1 MTRPNDPA
9 DGHVVVVGGGLSGIA
24 TALGA
29 ALHGRSVTVFEAAGL
44 LGGAAAYSGG
54 QVWVGASHVAARE
67 GIEDDLDRAERY
79 VRDIA
84 RRHPELLDDQA
95 MRRWLATAPEAI
107 RYWEQAGAVSWTV
120 IRGLADYHAE
130 ADGALASGR
139 YLTSRPFQG
148 SALGPWRARLRVSP
162 YFRTGTTY
170 EDMFARG
177 RRGTTTAGPPGGD
190 VLTLGA
196 GLVAQF
202 LARALREEGVE
213 IQLQA
218 RVTELLRDSAGQVV
232 GARAET
238 AAGPVERFGPVV
250 LATSSFDWNPA
261 LVHDLLGLSPE
272 DFGSLAPDS
281 VRGDGIMLARAGGG
295 AVARIPA
302 TCVPMVPGWR
312 LPDGT
317 VANGPEYAMPHA
329 MIVDGSGRRF
339 CNDSYWVDLVPR
351 ALDPADRHLPF
362 FLVVDEQHHRK
373 YGLGSVPPGAE
384 YPAGLMTT
392 APTLRELGRALGV
405 DGQQLEATAARFS
418 EHAERGEDPDFGRGS
433 IGFVNQFSGDPA
445 HRPNPVL
452 GPVSEPPFHG
462 LRLLLVG
469 TGIGCS
475 GVHADADGH
484 VLDESGA
491 VIPRL
496 YAVGSCA
503 ATTTFGSGYNSG
515 MALSRG
521 LTLAYLVAAEL
532 GGYLPESHGSAGD
545 PRLVQMADGQEGGHH
560 LGRLFHG
567 QLVRRHDEVIQAGVA
582 RIGAV
587 QPVGVCDPRTISP
600 VHQAHRRGLVE
611 PAVLLHPAV
620 PGGPRCHHPHM
631 NRARMPGQDDR
642 ADPPQ
647 DDPAGGSGELPERG
661 LRRQPELVL
670 VVEIDTRHLQA
681 EQRLGLGRADQQPE
695 RERLS
700 ELVAGLRRGDGHRQL
715 FGHRGRDGPVHEG
728 HVQLTG

>member
-1 MTRPNDPA
+1 MTGPGYSAR
-9 DGHVVVVGGGLSGIA
+9 GHVVVVGGGLSGIA

-29 ALHGRSVTVFEAAGL
+29 ALRGRSVTVFEAAGL

-67 GIEDDLDRAERY
+67 GIGDDLDRTERY
-79 VRDIA
+79 VRGIA
-84 RRHPELLDDQA
+84 RRHPELLDDQS
-95 MRRWLATAPEAI
+95 MRRWLTTAPEAI
-107 RYWEQAGAVSWTV
+107 RYWEHIGAVSWSM

-130 ADGALASGR
+130 VDGALASGR
-139 YLTSRPFQG
+139 YLTGSPFPAG
-148 SALGPWRARLRVSP
+148 ALGPWRARLRVSP
-162 YFRTGTTY
+162 YFSTGTTY

-177 RRGTTTAGPPGGD
+177 RRDTTTAGSPDSD
-190 VLTLGA
+190 VLTLGT

-202 LARALREEGVE
+202 LARALRAEGVE
-213 IQLQA
+213 IRVRA
-218 RVTELLRDSAGQVV
+218 RVVQLLRDAAGQVV

-238 AAGPVERFGPVV
+238 AAGPVERLGPVV

-261 LVHDLLGLSPE
+261 LVHDLLGLAPA

-281 VRGDGIMLARAGGG
+281 VRGDGITLARGVGG
-295 AVARIPA
+295 AIARIPA

-329 MIVDGSGRRF
+329 MIVDGAGRRF

-351 ALDPADRHLPF
+351 ALDPGDRHLPF

-373 YGLGSVPPGAE
+373 YGLGSVPPGGE
-384 YPAGLMTT
+384 YPAGLVTT
-392 APTLRELGRALGV
+392 APTLHELGRALGV
-405 DGQQLEATAARFS
+405 DGRQLEATAARFN
-418 EHAERGEDPDFGRGS
+418 EHAERGEDPDFGRGGV
-433 IGFVNQFSGDPA
+433 GFVNRFSGDPA

-484 VLDESGA
+484 VLDEDGA
-491 VIPRL
+491 VIPGL

-532 GGYLPESHGSAGD
+532 GGS
-545 PRLVQMADGQEGGHH
+545 
-560 LGRLFHG
+560 
-567 QLVRRHDEVIQAGVA
+567 
-582 RIGAV
+582 
-587 QPVGVCDPRTISP
+587 QPASP
-600 VHQAHRRGLVE
+600 G
-611 PAVLLHPAV
+611 
-620 PGGPRCHHPHM
+620 
-631 NRARMPGQDDR
+631 
-642 ADPPQ
+642 
-647 DDPAGGSGELPERG
+647 
-661 LRRQPELVL
+661 
-670 VVEIDTRHLQA
+670 
-681 EQRLGLGRADQQPE
+681 
-695 RERLS
+695 
-700 ELVAGLRRGDGHRQL
+700 
-715 FGHRGRDGPVHEG
+715 
-728 HVQLTG
+728 